1 MICAKT
7 SEVIECAPQ
16 PATSLALA
24 AFRSG
29 SHDWEQGPVF
39 SSDMRQRDRRTDK
52 AELLVFLFK
61 KKKKLCPRL
70 CLSAARCPPP
80 ASISIASKLVL
91 SPLTYMASRNE
102 AKLPLEPPLGAPS
115 IFASLRL
122 PLPASASKHGSF
134 WKITHCLSFTYSQD
148 TLVHL
153 VHFQQVLVLWLS
165 SLVRLIVISCTVT
178 HYDPHAIAICVFMRS
193 G

>member
-1 MICAKT
+1 MIESRAESFHLT
-7 SEVIECAPQ
+7 
-16 PATSLALA
+16 
-24 AFRSG
+24 
-29 SHDWEQGPVF
+29 W
-39 SSDMRQRDRRTDK
+39 DRETDVQTK
-52 AELLVFLFK
+52 PSFWFFYFF
-61 KKKKLCPRL
+61 KKKLCPRL

-80 ASISIASKLVL
+80 ASISLASKLVL

-153 VHFQQVLVLWLS
+153 VHFQQVLVLRLS

-178 HYDPHAIAICVFMRS
+178 HYDPQAIANSPIGNVCVFMRS